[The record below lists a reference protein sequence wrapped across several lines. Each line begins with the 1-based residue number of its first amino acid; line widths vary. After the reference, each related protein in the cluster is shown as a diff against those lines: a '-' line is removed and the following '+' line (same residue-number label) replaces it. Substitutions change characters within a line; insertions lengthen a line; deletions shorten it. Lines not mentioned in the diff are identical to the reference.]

1 MLTGQVLVDADG
13 LTLTDVR
20 CRADRPSWSDPEPVM
35 EFGVVLVRSGLFR
48 RRVDGAESVVD
59 PVAGYLQWPGG
70 EQHIAHP
77 RGGDRCTSIR
87 VSRSLMEPMLDQR
100 PTPPHRAELALRI
113 DPAVDLRHREL
124 VARARRGADGHELFE
139 RAIGV
144 VGLLLSD
151 LGSGDIPMGFPA
163 AAGRRR
169 LLVEEVRQAI
179 HLDPDLSLS
188 QLARR
193 VGLSP
198 FHLSRIFKQ
207 ACGLTMSAYRARLRV
222 RRALERFDEGERDL
236 ARLAVDV
243 GFSDQAHLTRTVR
256 AETGVTPGRLRTLL
270 ARG

>member
-1 MLTGQVLVDADG
+1 MLTGQLLVDTDG

-20 CRADRPSWSDPEPVM
+20 CRAGHPSWSDPEPVM
-35 EFGVVLVRSGLFR
+35 DFGVVLVRSGLFR

-70 EQHIAHP
+70 EQRIAHP

-87 VSRSLMEPMLDQR
+87 VSRALMEPMVDQWL
-100 PTPPHRAELALRI
+100 PPPRRGELALRI
-113 DPAVDLRHREL
+113 DADVDLRHRDL
-124 VARARRGADGHELFE
+124 VARARHGADSHELFE
-139 RAIGV
+139 RAIGM
-144 VGLLLSD
+144 VGQALSD
-151 LGSGDIPMGFPA
+151 LSSGDIPMGFPA
-163 AAGRRR
+163 AQRRR
-169 LLVEEVRQAI
+169 LLVDEVRQAI

-207 ACGLTMSAYRARLRV
+207 ACGLTISAYRARLRV

-236 ARLAVDV
+236 ARLAIDV
-243 GFSDQAHLTRTVR
+243 GFSDQAHLTRVMR
-256 AETGVTPGRLRTLL
+256 AETGATPGHLRTLL
-270 ARG
+270 APG